1 MKKIAFCCL
10 LSSFIA
16 ANSWAQAVDL
26 LFDDSALDK
35 PTVAADKEDN
45 ANVVGSTASADGG
58 ENQGFLSFI
67 TKPLSLLFSAD
78 DKITRPDGKEET
90 FLERSTRQ
98 ANEGKIEDQMNLA
111 YMYLYGTNGV
121 QQDLSKAFE
130 YYQMAAE
137 QNNPIALNNLGSLYF
152 NGIGT
157 NPDVKKAVA
166 LFTKAAELGNDNAA
180 TNLAFIYLK
189 GGAKDPARNKIAMDL
204 FKKAAS
210 SGNNVAKFMLGY
222 AYYLGFVYE
231 QNYDQAFKLI
241 KSAAG
246 NNSNLDEAQIV
257 LADMYIKGT
266 GTVQNYIKGIESYR
280 NAVGQG
286 NSEAFMELADIY
298 AQGKITPQNLIMA
311 HALYNVASVMEEP
324 GAAEKRDE
332 IGKKL
337 KLEMLLQAQTNA
349 QNFKESPS
357 ELTLY
362 VRRTFG
368 FNIRSYIDM
377 NILTN
382 KGK

>member
-10 LSSFIA
+10 LSSFMA
-16 ANSWAQAVDL
+16 ANSLAQTVD

-35 PTVAADKEDN
+35 PSATAAQDNSAAAADSSETD
-45 ANVVGSTASADGG
+45 AG
-58 ENQGFLSFI
+58 EESQGFLSFI

-78 DKITRPDGKEET
+78 DKVSTPDGKEET

-98 ANEGKIEDQMNLA
+98 AKEGKIEDQMNLA

-121 QQDLSKAFE
+121 QQDLAKAFE

-157 NPDVKKAVA
+157 NVDVKKAVA

-189 GGAKDPARNKIAMDL
+189 GGVKDPARNKIAMDL
-204 FKKAAS
+204 FKKAAN

-241 KSAAG
+241 KSAAE

-266 GTVQNYIKGIESYR
+266 GTVQNYMKGIASYR
-280 NAVGQG
+280 SAVNQG
-286 NSEAFMELADIY
+286 NSEAFMKLADIY
-298 AQGKITPQNLIMA
+298 AKGKITPQNLIMA
-311 HALYNVASVMEEP
+311 HSLYNVASVMEEP

-337 KLEMLLQAQTNA
+337 KLEMLLQAQANA
-349 QNFKESPS
+349 QNFKEAPS

-382 KGK
+382 KDKK